1 MPGYAEQ
8 DPDRTAAAAREAVRE
23 AVDTAARSQRRVL
36 AVAFSSAMHAL
47 IAVGADGKPITLCIT
62 WADLRA
68 AALFAA
74 QLMEGIR
81 RGSRLDF
88 GNLPA

>member
-1 MPGYAEQ
+1 
-8 DPDRTAAAAREAVRE
+8 
-23 AVDTAARSQRRVL
+23 
-36 AVAFSSAMHAL
+36 MHAL